1 MRSIITLLFTVFVF
15 VISASYN
22 SSVNSA
28 FSQNDLGN
36 GSAERRLKP
45 GASAAS
51 SERLVLMAENAG
63 FVHNS
68 KDNKYYIS
76 SRQRLWI
83 QSKDQPSGAAVGVQ
97 KIEVKIDN
105 GEYHEYYGNKTGMFS
120 IEKEGPHTIVFRATD
135 RLNNVEQPKVFE
147 VVVDNTAPW
156 VEVEYQTK
164 APYKYCVKS
173 NVVYVPTDH
182 QIMVRAF
189 DVGAGVQSIEVSQNG
204 EAYQEVKS
212 GDPIKAT
219 KSGWNVLRIKS
230 TDNVLN
236 ESSEYILNVFVDD
249 VAPTIQITP
258 KYALIGENGE
268 VVADDSSSK
277 SGKTAEVTATK
288 PATTTKPA
296 DTKPATTAPDT
307 KTAPATDDI
316 PLEEIGQ
323 VTNQERSL
331 LPGQSDKGGNRYS
344 GVDNSYS
351 ITAYDKES
359 GIALIEIR
367 LDGSDKWDI
376 YRKPIQFFTQGR
388 HTIEVRATD
397 CVGNQSTKTLEVLV
411 DNLPPD
417 SSIGAEAKTKVPTGG
432 TATNSTESG
441 DKGTKPKDNG
451 ADLITPRHE
460 E

>member
-28 FSQNDLGN
+28 FSQNDLAN
-36 GSAERRLKP
+36 GFAERRLKP

-68 KDNKYYIS
+68 SDNKYYIS

-83 QSKDQPSGAAVGVQ
+83 QSKDKPDGGAAGVQ

-156 VEVEYQTK
+156 IEVEYQTK
-164 APYKYCVKS
+164 APFKYCVKS
-173 NVVYVPTDH
+173 NVVYVPVDH
-182 QIMVRAF
+182 QILVRAF
-189 DVGAGVQSIEVSQNG
+189 DVGAGVQKVEVSQSG
-204 EAYQEVKS
+204 DAYQEVKS
-212 GDPIKAT
+212 GDPIKAS
-219 KSGWNVLRIKS
+219 KSGWNVLRIKA
-230 TDNVLN
+230 TDNVMN

-249 VAPTIQITP
+249 IAPTIKITP
-258 KYALIGENGE
+258 KYALISESGE
-268 VVADDSSSK
+268 VVDSGSTSASK
-277 SGKTAEVTATK
+277 SVDTK
-288 PATTTKPA
+288 PAVVKPADTKPA
-296 DTKPATTAPDT
+296 DTKPATAPDT
-307 KTAPATDDI
+307 KAAPAGEDI
-316 PLEEIGQ
+316 PIEEIGQ
-323 VTNQERSL
+323 VSSREKGL

-344 GVDNSYS
+344 GVDNTYS

-397 CVGNQSTKTLEVLV
+397 CVGNQSTATLEVMV
-411 DNLPPD
+411 DNLPPE
-417 SSIGAEAKTKVPTGG
+417 SQIGSEAKSAVPSGG
-432 TATNSTESG
+432 AAAKTTESG
-441 DKGTKPKDNG
+441 DKGTKPKDDG
-451 ADLITPRHE
+451 SDLITPRYE

>member
-1 MRSIITLLFTVFVF
+1 MRSIITLLFTVLVF

-22 SSVNSA
+22 GSVNSA
-28 FSQNDLGN
+28 FSGNDLAN
-36 GSAERRLKP
+36 GFAERRLKP

-68 KDNKYYIS
+68 SDNKYYIS

-83 QSKDQPSGAAVGVQ
+83 QSKDKPDGGAVGVQ

-105 GEYHEYYGNKTGMFS
+105 GEYHEYYGSKTGMFS

-156 VEVEYQTK
+156 IEVEYQTK

-173 NVVYVPTDH
+173 NVVYVPVDH
-182 QIMVRAF
+182 QILVRAF
-189 DVGAGVQSIEVSQNG
+189 DVGAGVQKIEVSQNG
-204 EAYQEVKS
+204 DAYQEVKS

-219 KSGWNVLRIKS
+219 KSGWNVLRIKA
-230 TDNVLN
+230 TDNVMN
-236 ESSEYILNVFVDD
+236 ESTEYILNVFVDD
-249 VAPTIQITP
+249 IAPTIKITP
-258 KYALIGENGE
+258 KYALISESGE
-268 VVADDSSSK
+268 VVSDNSTTTTK
-277 SGKTAEVTATK
+277 STDTKSTTPATTTTK
-288 PATTTKPA
+288 PATTT
-296 DTKPATTAPDT
+296 APDT
-307 KTAPATDDI
+307 KASPAGEDL

-323 VTNQERSL
+323 VSSREKGL

-344 GVDNSYS
+344 GVDNTYS
-351 ITAYDKES
+351 VTAYDKES

-376 YRKPIQFFTQGR
+376 YRQPIQFFTQGR

-397 CVGNQSTKTLEVLV
+397 CVGNQSTATLEVMV

-417 SSIGAEAKTKVPTGG
+417 STIGAEAKSAVPSGG
-432 TATNSTESG
+432 TAAKSTETG
-441 DKGTKPKDNG
+441 DKGTKPKDDG
-451 ADLITPRHE
+451 SDLITPRHE